1 MGEDTFEKPIIEKGH
16 VTDRYNIGDAD
27 RNFDKFGIP
36 TPPPSF
42 AGSRRG
48 VLKMSRQPNTKEI
61 QERARQ
67 SQADGLVGSMQRKV
81 KEVVITAEDRIKQ
94 NCLRF

>member
-1 MGEDTFEKPIIEKGH
+1 MGEDTFDKPIIEKGH
-16 VTDRYNIGDAD
+16 VRDRFNIRDAD
-27 RNFDKFGIP
+27 RDFDKFGIP

-42 AGSRRG
+42 AGSRRS

-81 KEVVITAEDRIKQ
+81 K
-94 NCLRF
+94 